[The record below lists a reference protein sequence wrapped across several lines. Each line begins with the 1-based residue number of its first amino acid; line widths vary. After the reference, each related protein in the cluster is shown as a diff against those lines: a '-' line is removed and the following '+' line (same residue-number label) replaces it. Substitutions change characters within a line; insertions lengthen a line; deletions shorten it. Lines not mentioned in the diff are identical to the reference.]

1 MTDKKQSLLRRC
13 TDKLFGGID
22 MKWWKVI
29 VLAVA
34 SAVITFIFLVVPIFE
49 NTSFYNMGVTFE
61 AWILLAVFIM
71 ANCKKPLESAL
82 KTFVFFLISQPL
94 IYLFQVPFSNM
105 GWGLFMYYRYWFY
118 WTLLTF
124 PMAFA
129 GWYIRKKNWLSLL
142 ILSPAL
148 IFLTF
153 TYVNSFVFSFKHF
166 PYQLVTGLFCLG
178 QVLLYLYVFTPK
190 LWMRLT
196 GFLVPLAAV
205 LIIALVTPEVETN
218 VTTFLPDDQVLTEA
232 AVVTNEDADI
242 AEVSVHSTGENS
254 TILIQAHKYGTT
266 DFTVKDGAKEYKY
279 TLEIYEDNDGH
290 TQTKITRNN

>member
-49 NTSFYNMGVTFE
+49 KTSFYNMGVTFE

-94 IYLFQVPFSNM
+94 IYLFQVPFSDM

-118 WTLLTF
+118 WTLLTL

-129 GWYIRKKNWLSLL
+129 GWYIRKK
-142 ILSPAL
+142 
-148 IFLTF
+148 
-153 TYVNSFVFSFKHF
+153 
-166 PYQLVTGLFCLG
+166 TG
-178 QVLLYLYVFTPK
+178 
-190 LWMRLT
+190 
-196 GFLVPLAAV
+196 
-205 LIIALVTPEVETN
+205 
-218 VTTFLPDDQVLTEA
+218 
-232 AVVTNEDADI
+232 
-242 AEVSVHSTGENS
+242 
-254 TILIQAHKYGTT
+254 
-266 DFTVKDGAKEYKY
+266 
-279 TLEIYEDNDGH
+279 
-290 TQTKITRNN
+290 